1 MGPAL
6 GVAPLSKQAES
17 AGGVSLGM
25 GEKEVPAEAASGWDN
40 VHLSP
45 RALNTCPP
53 QILSPWGK
61 PHETSPLPG
70 TTRPPQPPQAMQQ
83 LLQGR

>member
-25 GEKEVPAEAASGWDN
+25 GEKEVPAEAASGWDS

-61 PHETSPLPG
+61 PHETQPSS
-70 TTRPPQPPQAMQQ
+70 RHHPPPPTPTGHATAPP
-83 LLQGR
+83 R